1 MRPSPTDW
9 VPSGAWL
16 APGYAEWAPPKALRG
31 AVACLWVSISP
42 EAAAQ
47 AAQAAQADEAA
58 PANPA
63 ARSGLVLPD
72 ACSDLIWE
80 EGVGAYVAG
89 PDTGPARPMIKAGTV
104 IVGIR
109 FRPSAGGQ
117 VLKTPLSEIANQ
129 RVPLADLLPP
139 AARRLPPALD
149 PEEAADRILAITGA
163 LVVDGTPDPAMARA
177 AVLLRDPAARAE
189 AVAVEVGLSERQF
202 RRRSQAAIG
211 YGPKTLQRV
220 LRFHH
225 FVRLLDA
232 APGPT
237 PPTPTAP
244 YAPPT
249 PPAAH
254 APYASPAP
262 GRNAPPAPTDLAAL
276 AARVGYADQ
285 AHLTREC
292 SALSGLTPARLAQIR
307 GARQQG

>member
-16 APGYAEWAPPKALRG
+16 APGYAEWAPPAALRD
-31 AVACLWVSISP
+31 AVACLWASVTP
-42 EAAAQ
+42 ERRRPGRQPETRPGEPAAQ
-47 AAQAAQADEAA
+47 
-58 PANPA
+58 P
-63 ARSGLVLPD
+63 GLVLPD

-80 EGVGAYVAG
+80 QGVGAYVAG
-89 PDTGPARPMIKAGTV
+89 PDTGPARPMIKPGTV
-104 IVGIR
+104 IVGVR

-149 PEEAADRILAITGA
+149 PDEAADRVLDITGA
-163 LVVDGTPDPAMARA
+163 LVADGAPDPAMARA

-189 AVAVEVGLSERQF
+189 AVAAEVGLSERQF
-202 RRRSQAAIG
+202 RRRSQAAAG

-220 LRFHH
+220 LRFHR

-232 APGPT
+232 APARADASPS
-237 PPTPTAP
+237 
-244 YAPPT
+244 APP
-249 PPAAH
+249 
-254 APYASPAP
+254 
-262 GRNAPPAPTDLAAL
+262 DLAAL
-276 AARVGYADQ
+276 AAKAGYADQ

-292 SALSGLTPARLAQIR
+292 SALSGFTPAALAR
-307 GARQQG
+307 VRHARPG

>member
-16 APGYAEWAPPKALRG
+16 APGYAEWAPPTALRG
-31 AVACLWVSISP
+31 AVACLWVHVSP
-42 EAAAQ
+42 EAAGH
-47 AAQAAQADEAA
+47 ADHADHADQGEKRAEADR
-58 PANPA
+58 P
-63 ARSGLVLPD
+63 GLVLPD

-80 EGVGAYVAG
+80 RGVGAHVAG
-89 PDTGPARPMIKAGTV
+89 PDTGPARTMIEAGTV
-104 IVGIR
+104 IVGVR

-117 VLKTPLSEIANQ
+117 ALKTPLSEIVNQ
-129 RVPLADLLPP
+129 RVPLADLLPG
-139 AARRLPPALD
+139 AARRLPPTLD
-149 PEEAADRILAITGA
+149 PGEAAVRVLDIAGA
-163 LVVDGTPDPAMARA
+163 LVVDGAPDPAMARA

-189 AVAVEVGLSERQF
+189 AVAAEVGLSERQF
-202 RRRSQAAIG
+202 RRRSQAAVG

-220 LRFHH
+220 LRFHR

-237 PPTPTAP
+237 PPAPPAP
-244 YAPPT
+244 YAP
-249 PPAAH
+249 H
-254 APYASPAP
+254 AP
-262 GRNAPPAPTDLAAL
+262 GRAAPPAPPDLAAL

-292 SALSGLTPARLAQIR
+292 SALSGLTPARLAQVR

>member
-1 MRPSPTDW
+1 MPVGQHHPRP
-9 VPSGAWL
+9 
-16 APGYAEWAPPKALRG
+16 R
-31 AVACLWVSISP
+31 
-42 EAAAQ
+42 Q
-47 AAQAAQADEAA
+47 ADQVGQADEADQAA

-80 EGVGAYVAG
+80 QGVGAYVAG

-104 IVGIR
+104 IVGVR

-149 PEEAADRILAITGA
+149 PEEAADRVLAITGA

-189 AVAVEVGLSERQF
+189 AVAAEVGLSERQF
-202 RRRSQAAIG
+202 RRRSQAAAG

-220 LRFHH
+220 LRFHR

-232 APGPT
+232 APGPA
-237 PPTPTAP
+237 PPAPPAP
-244 YAPPT
+244 YAPPA
-249 PPAAH
+249 PPV
-254 APYASPAP
+254 P
-262 GRNAPPAPTDLAAL
+262 GRAR
-276 AARVGYADQ
+276 AARPGRPRRSSRLRRPGSPHPRVLRAVRPHPRQ
-285 AHLTREC
+285 AGPGQGRATARDRE
-292 SALSGLTPARLAQIR
+292 
-307 GARQQG
+307 RQQR

>member
-1 MRPSPTDW
+1 VT
-9 VPSGAWL
+9 
-16 APGYAEWAPPKALRG
+16 
-31 AVACLWVSISP
+31 CLWVSITP
-42 EAAAQ
+42 EAAGQ
-47 AAQAAQADEAA
+47 AGQAGRSDEADQAA
-58 PANPA
+58 PANPT

-80 EGVGAYVAG
+80 QGVGAYIAG
-89 PDTGPARPMIKAGTV
+89 PDTGPAQPMIKAGTV
-104 IVGIR
+104 IVGVR

-149 PEEAADRILAITGA
+149 PEEAADRVLAITGA
-163 LVVDGTPDPAMARA
+163 LVVDGSPDPAMARA

-189 AVAVEVGLSERQF
+189 AVAAEVGLSERQF
-202 RRRSQAAIG
+202 RRRSQAAAG

-220 LRFHH
+220 LRFHR

-232 APGPT
+232 APW
-237 PPTPTAP
+237 PPPPAPPAP
-244 YAPPT
+244 YAPP
-249 PPAAH
+249 
-254 APYASPAP
+254 AP
-262 GRNAPPAPTDLAAL
+262 GRAAPPAPPAPLDLAAL

-292 SALSGLTPARLAQIR
+292 SALSGLTPAKLAQVR

>member
-16 APGYAEWAPPKALRG
+16 APGYAEWAPPEALRG
-31 AVACLWVSISP
+31 PVACLWVSITP
-42 EAAAQ
+42 EPADRVG
-47 AAQAAQADEAA
+47 QADEADQAA

-80 EGVGAYVAG
+80 QGVGAYVAG

-104 IVGIR
+104 IVGVR

-139 AARRLPPALD
+139 AARRLPPTLD
-149 PEEAADRILAITGA
+149 PEEAADRVLAITGA

-177 AVLLRDPAARAE
+177 AVLLRDPAVRAE
-189 AVAVEVGLSERQF
+189 AVAAEVGLSERQF
-202 RRRSQAAIG
+202 RRRSQAAAG

-220 LRFHH
+220 LRFHR

-232 APGPT
+232 APGP
-237 PPTPTAP
+237 AP
-244 YAPPT
+244 SS
-249 PPAAH
+249 PPA
-254 APYASPAP
+254 PPAP
-262 GRNAPPAPTDLAAL
+262 GRAAPPDLAAL

-292 SALSGLTPARLAQIR
+292 SALSGLTPARLAQVR

>member
-1 MRPSPTDW
+1 
-9 VPSGAWL
+9 
-16 APGYAEWAPPKALRG
+16 
-31 AVACLWVSISP
+31 VACLWARITP
-42 EAAAQ
+42 EAADQ
-47 AAQAAQADEAA
+47 AGQASQADEADQAA

-80 EGVGAYVAG
+80 QGVGAYVAG

-104 IVGIR
+104 IVGVR

-149 PEEAADRILAITGA
+149 PEEAADRVLAITGA

-189 AVAVEVGLSERQF
+189 AVAAEVGLSERQF
-202 RRRSQAAIG
+202 RRRSQAAAG

-220 LRFHH
+220 LRFHR

-232 APGPT
+232 ART
-237 PPTPTAP
+237 PP
-244 YAPPT
+244 
-249 PPAAH
+249 
-254 APYASPAP
+254 
-262 GRNAPPAPTDLAAL
+262 DLAAL
-276 AARVGYADQ
+276 AAEAGYADQ

-292 SALSGLTPARLAQIR
+292 SALSGFTPAALAR
-307 GARQQG
+307 VRRTRQG

>member
-1 MRPSPTDW
+1 
-9 VPSGAWL
+9 
-16 APGYAEWAPPKALRG
+16 
-31 AVACLWVSISP
+31 VACLWVSITP
-42 EAAAQ
+42 EPADRVG
-47 AAQAAQADEAA
+47 QADEADQA
-58 PANPA
+58 ASANPA

-80 EGVGAYVAG
+80 QGVGAYVAG

-104 IVGIR
+104 IVGVR

-139 AARRLPPALD
+139 AARRLPPTLD
-149 PEEAADRILAITGA
+149 PEEAADRVLAITGA

-177 AVLLRDPAARAE
+177 AVLLRDPAVRAE
-189 AVAVEVGLSERQF
+189 AVAAEVGLSERQF
-202 RRRSQAAIG
+202 RRRSQAAAG

-220 LRFHH
+220 LRFHR

-232 APGPT
+232 APGPA
-237 PPTPTAP
+237 PPAPPAP
-244 YAPPT
+244 YAPPV
-249 PPAAH
+249 
-254 APYASPAP
+254 P
-262 GRNAPPAPTDLAAL
+262 GRAAPPAPPDLAAL

-292 SALSGLTPARLAQIR
+292 SALSGLTPARLAQVR

>member
-16 APGYAEWAPPKALRG
+16 APGYAEWAPPEALRG
-31 AVACLWVSISP
+31 PVACLWVSITP
-42 EAAAQ
+42 ELADRVG
-47 AAQAAQADEAA
+47 QADEADQAA

-80 EGVGAYVAG
+80 QGVGAYVAG

-104 IVGIR
+104 IVGVR

-139 AARRLPPALD
+139 AARRLPPTLD
-149 PEEAADRILAITGA
+149 PEEAADRVLAITGA

-177 AVLLRDPAARAE
+177 AVLLRDPAVRAE
-189 AVAVEVGLSERQF
+189 AVAAEVGLSERQF
-202 RRRSQAAIG
+202 RRRSQAAAG

-220 LRFHH
+220 LRFHR

-232 APGPT
+232 APGPA
-237 PPTPTAP
+237 PPAPPAP
-244 YAPPT
+244 YAPPV
-249 PPAAH
+249 
-254 APYASPAP
+254 P
-262 GRNAPPAPTDLAAL
+262 GRAAPPAPPDLAAL

-292 SALSGLTPARLAQIR
+292 SALSGLTPARLAQVR